1 MQLRPYFRRWA
12 DWRLTTD
19 RRQRIR
25 LAMWGLAALLMVC
38 CLAVMN
44 SVASA
49 GLASTSEVR
58 VWTACSVLGMIAV
71 YAAIRSG
78 WSRRFKDP
86 ALTLAQILYAVTCC
100 VAAFVIA
107 GPARG
112 VTLPILAIIL
122 MFGIFGLTTRQMLGV
137 LVYSLVAFGVASGVV
152 ASRDEPDYP
161 TVVAAAYVGMVV
173 VVLLSST
180 FLTTRVQST
189 REHLRRQRAELA
201 QALEQIRQLATHD
214 DLTGLLNRRAM
225 LDRMQLE
232 QRRRQRS
239 GSPLLIALLDID
251 HFKVV
256 NDTHGHAAGDLV
268 LQSFADTVRRNV
280 RDTDVL
286 TRWGGEEFVLLL
298 CDTPAADAVALME
311 RLRQAVQAMQVPVP
325 QGDGPITVTVSIGL
339 ARHTPADPL
348 AGTLERADQALY
360 AAKAGGRNRVVPA
373 PCLRLACAD
382 ACHRPALA
390 WHLQRW
396 ATMPPRSA
404 SPIPWP
410 FSPRSHDRKHLFD

>member
-12 DWRLTTD
+12 DWMLTTD
-19 RRQRIR
+19 KRQRIR
-25 LAMWGLAALLMVC
+25 LAMSGLAALLMVC
-38 CLAVMN
+38 CLVVMN
-44 SVASA
+44 SVAAA
-49 GLASTSEVR
+49 GLASTAEVR
-58 VWTACSVLGMIAV
+58 VWTACSVLGLIAV

-86 ALTLAQILYAVTCC
+86 ALTLAQILYAITCC
-100 VAAFVIA
+100 AAAFVIA

-152 ASRDEPDYP
+152 AARDEPDYP
-161 TVVAAAYVGMVV
+161 PVVAAAYVGMVV
-173 VVLLSST
+173 VVLRRRP

-189 REHLRRQRAELA
+189 REHLRRQKAELA

-232 QRRRQRS
+232 QRRSLRS
-239 GSPLLIALLDID
+239 GSPLLIAQLDID
-251 HFKVV
+251 HFKAV

-286 TRWGGEEFVLLL
+286 ARWGGEEFVLLL

-311 RLRQAVQAMQVPVP
+311 RLRQAVQAMQVPVA
-325 QGDGPITVTVSIGL
+325 QGGQPITVTVSIGL
-339 ARHTPADPL
+339 ARHAPADPL
-348 AGTLERADQALY
+348 AGTLERADRALY

-373 PCLRLACAD
+373 PCLR
-382 ACHRPALA
+382 
-390 WHLQRW
+390 
-396 ATMPPRSA
+396 
-404 SPIPWP
+404 
-410 FSPRSHDRKHLFD
+410 

>member
-1 MQLRPYFRRWA
+1 MQLRPYFRRWT
-12 DWRLTTD
+12 DWVLTTD
-19 RRQRIR
+19 KRQRIR
-25 LAMWGLAALLMVC
+25 LAMSGLAALIMVF
-38 CLAVMN
+38 CLVVMN
-44 SVASA
+44 SVAAA

-58 VWTACSVLGMIAV
+58 VWTACLVLGLIAV

-86 ALTLAQILYAVTCC
+86 ALTLAQILYAITCC
-100 VAAFVIA
+100 AAAFVIA

-152 ASRDEPDYP
+152 AARDEPDYP

-189 REHLRRQRAELA
+189 REHLRRQKAELA
-201 QALEQIRQLATHD
+201 RALEQIRQLATHD

-232 QRRRQRS
+232 QRRSLRS
-239 GSPLLIALLDID
+239 GSPLLIAQLDID

-286 TRWGGEEFVLLL
+286 ARWGGEEFVLLL

-311 RLRQAVQAMQVPVP
+311 RLRQAVQAMQVPVA
-325 QGDGPITVTVSIGL
+325 QGGQPITVTVSIGL
-339 ARHTPADPL
+339 ARHAPADPL
-348 AGTLERADQALY
+348 AGTLERADRALY

-373 PCLRLACAD
+373 PCLR
-382 ACHRPALA
+382 
-390 WHLQRW
+390 
-396 ATMPPRSA
+396 
-404 SPIPWP
+404 
-410 FSPRSHDRKHLFD
+410 

>member
-12 DWRLTTD
+12 DWMLTTD
-19 RRQRIR
+19 KRQRIR
-25 LAMWGLAALLMVC
+25 LAMSGLAALLMVC
-38 CLAVMN
+38 CLVVMN
-44 SVASA
+44 SVAAA
-49 GLASTSEVR
+49 GLASTAEVL
-58 VWTACSVLGMIAV
+58 VWTACSVLGLIAV

-86 ALTLAQILYAVTCC
+86 ALTLAQILYAITCC
-100 VAAFVIA
+100 AAAFVIA

-152 ASRDEPDYP
+152 AARDEPDYP

-189 REHLRRQRAELA
+189 REHLRRQKAELA

-232 QRRRQRS
+232 QRRSLRS
-239 GSPLLIALLDID
+239 GSPLLIAQLDID
-251 HFKVV
+251 HFKAV

-268 LQSFADTVRRNV
+268 LQRFADTVRRNV

-286 TRWGGEEFVLLL
+286 ARWGGEEFVLLL

-311 RLRQAVQAMQVPVP
+311 RLRQAVQAMQVPVA
-325 QGDGPITVTVSIGL
+325 QGGEPITVTVSIGL

-373 PCLRLACAD
+373 PCLR
-382 ACHRPALA
+382 
-390 WHLQRW
+390 
-396 ATMPPRSA
+396 
-404 SPIPWP
+404 
-410 FSPRSHDRKHLFD
+410 

>member
-1 MQLRPYFRRWA
+1 MHLSAYWRRWT
-12 DWRLTTD
+12 DWVLTTD
-19 RRQRIR
+19 KRQRIR
-25 LAMWGLAALLMVC
+25 LAMSGLAALLMVF
-38 CLAVMN
+38 CLVVMN
-44 SVASA
+44 SVAAA
-49 GLASTSEVR
+49 GLASTAEVR
-58 VWTACSVLGMIAV
+58 VWTACSVLGLIAV

-86 ALTLAQILYAVTCC
+86 ALTLAQILYAITCC
-100 VAAFVIA
+100 AAAFVIA

-152 ASRDEPDYP
+152 AARDEPDYP
-161 TVVAAAYVGMVV
+161 TVVAAAYAGMVV

-189 REHLRRQRAELA
+189 RAHLRRQKAELA

-232 QRRRQRS
+232 QRRSLRS
-239 GSPLLIALLDID
+239 GSPLLIAQLDID

-286 TRWGGEEFVLLL
+286 ARWGGEEFVLLL
-298 CDTPAADAVALME
+298 CDTPTADAVTLME
-311 RLRQAVQAMQVPVP
+311 RLRQAVQAMQVPVA
-325 QGDGPITVTVSIGL
+325 QGGQPITVTVSIGL

-373 PCLRLACAD
+373 PCLR
-382 ACHRPALA
+382 
-390 WHLQRW
+390 
-396 ATMPPRSA
+396 
-404 SPIPWP
+404 
-410 FSPRSHDRKHLFD
+410 

>member
-12 DWRLTTD
+12 DWMLTTD
-19 RRQRIR
+19 KRQRIR
-25 LAMWGLAALLMVC
+25 LAMSGLAALLMVF
-38 CLAVMN
+38 CLVVMN
-44 SVASA
+44 SVAAA

-58 VWTACSVLGMIAV
+58 VWTACSVLGLIAV

-86 ALTLAQILYAVTCC
+86 ALTLAQILYAITCC
-100 VAAFVIA
+100 AAAFVIA

-152 ASRDEPDYP
+152 AARDEPDYP

-189 REHLRRQRAELA
+189 REHLRRQKAELA

-232 QRRRQRS
+232 QRRSLRS
-239 GSPLLIALLDID
+239 GSPLLIAQLDID
-251 HFKVV
+251 HFKAV

-286 TRWGGEEFVLLL
+286 ARWGGEEFVLLL

-373 PCLRLACAD
+373 PCLR
-382 ACHRPALA
+382 
-390 WHLQRW
+390 
-396 ATMPPRSA
+396 
-404 SPIPWP
+404 
-410 FSPRSHDRKHLFD
+410 

>member
-1 MQLRPYFRRWA
+1 ML
-12 DWRLTTD
+12 
-19 RRQRIR
+19 
-25 LAMWGLAALLMVC
+25 GL
-38 CLAVMN
+38 
-44 SVASA
+44 
-49 GLASTSEVR
+49 
-58 VWTACSVLGMIAV
+58 IAV

-86 ALTLAQILYAVTCC
+86 DLTLAQILYAITCC
-100 VAAFVIA
+100 AAAFVIA

-137 LVYSLVAFGVASGVV
+137 LVYSLVAFGLASGVV
-152 ASRDEPDYP
+152 AGRDEPDYP
-161 TVVAAAYVGMVV
+161 PVVAAAYVGMVV

-189 REHLRRQRAELA
+189 REHLRRQKAELA
-201 QALEQIRQLATHD
+201 RALEQIRQLATHD

-232 QRRRQRS
+232 QHRSLRS
-239 GSPLLIALLDID
+239 GSPLLIAQLDID
-251 HFKVV
+251 HFKAV

-286 TRWGGEEFVLLL
+286 ARWGGEEFVLLL

-325 QGDGPITVTVSIGL
+325 QGGGPITVTVSIGL

-348 AGTLERADQALY
+348 AGTLERADRALY

-373 PCLRLACAD
+373 PCLR
-382 ACHRPALA
+382 
-390 WHLQRW
+390 
-396 ATMPPRSA
+396 
-404 SPIPWP
+404 
-410 FSPRSHDRKHLFD
+410 

>member
-12 DWRLTTD
+12 DWMLTTD
-19 RRQRIR
+19 KRQRIR
-25 LAMWGLAALLMVC
+25 LAMSGLAALLMVF
-38 CLAVMN
+38 CLVVMN
-44 SVASA
+44 SVAAA
-49 GLASTSEVR
+49 GLASTAEVR
-58 VWTACSVLGMIAV
+58 VWTACSVLGLIAV

-86 ALTLAQILYAVTCC
+86 ALTLAQILYAITCC
-100 VAAFVIA
+100 AAAFVIA

-152 ASRDEPDYP
+152 AARDEPDYP
-161 TVVAAAYVGMVV
+161 PVVAAAYVGMVV

-189 REHLRRQRAELA
+189 REHLRRQKAELA

-232 QRRRQRS
+232 QRRSLRS
-239 GSPLLIALLDID
+239 GSPLLIAQLDID
-251 HFKVV
+251 HFKAV

-286 TRWGGEEFVLLL
+286 ARWGGEEFVLLL
-298 CDTPAADAVALME
+298 CDTPAADAVTLME
-311 RLRQAVQAMQVPVP
+311 RLRQAVQAMQVPVA
-325 QGDGPITVTVSIGL
+325 QGGQPITVTVSIGL

-348 AGTLERADQALY
+348 AGTLERADRALY

-373 PCLRLACAD
+373 PCLR
-382 ACHRPALA
+382 
-390 WHLQRW
+390 
-396 ATMPPRSA
+396 
-404 SPIPWP
+404 
-410 FSPRSHDRKHLFD
+410 

>member
-1 MQLRPYFRRWA
+1 MHLSAYWRRWA
-12 DWRLTTD
+12 DWMLTTD
-19 RRQRIR
+19 KRQRIR
-25 LAMWGLAALLMVC
+25 LAMSGLAALLMVF
-38 CLAVMN
+38 CLVVMN
-44 SVASA
+44 SVAAA

-58 VWTACSVLGMIAV
+58 VWTACSVLGLIAV

-86 ALTLAQILYAVTCC
+86 ALTLAQILYAITCC
-100 VAAFVIA
+100 AAAFVIA

-152 ASRDEPDYP
+152 AARDEPDYP
-161 TVVAAAYVGMVV
+161 PVVAAAYVGMVV

-189 REHLRRQRAELA
+189 REHLRRQKAELA

-232 QRRRQRS
+232 QRHSLRS
-239 GSPLLIALLDID
+239 GSPLLIAQLDID
-251 HFKVV
+251 HFKAV

-268 LQSFADTVRRNV
+268 LQRFADTVRRNV

-286 TRWGGEEFVLLL
+286 ARWGGEEFVLLL

-311 RLRQAVQAMQVPVP
+311 RLRQAVQAMQVPVA
-325 QGDGPITVTVSIGL
+325 QGGQPITVTVSIGL
-339 ARHTPADPL
+339 ARHAPADPL
-348 AGTLERADQALY
+348 AGTLERADRALY

-373 PCLRLACAD
+373 PCLR
-382 ACHRPALA
+382 
-390 WHLQRW
+390 
-396 ATMPPRSA
+396 
-404 SPIPWP
+404 
-410 FSPRSHDRKHLFD
+410 

>member
-12 DWRLTTD
+12 DWMLTTD
-19 RRQRIR
+19 KRQRIR
-25 LAMWGLAALLMVC
+25 LAMSGLAALLMVC
-38 CLAVMN
+38 CLVVMN
-44 SVASA
+44 SVAAA
-49 GLASTSEVR
+49 GLASTAEVR
-58 VWTACSVLGMIAV
+58 VWTACSVLGLIAV

-86 ALTLAQILYAVTCC
+86 ALTLAQILYAITCC
-100 VAAFVIA
+100 AAAFVIA

-152 ASRDEPDYP
+152 AARDEPDYP
-161 TVVAAAYVGMVV
+161 PVVAAAYVGMVV

-189 REHLRRQRAELA
+189 REHLRRQKAELA

-232 QRRRQRS
+232 QRRSLRS
-239 GSPLLIALLDID
+239 GSPLLIAQLDID
-251 HFKVV
+251 HFKAV

-286 TRWGGEEFVLLL
+286 ARWGGEEFVLLL
-298 CDTPAADAVALME
+298 CDTPAADAVTLME

-325 QGDGPITVTVSIGL
+325 QSGGPITVTVSIGL

-348 AGTLERADQALY
+348 AGTLERADRALY

-373 PCLRLACAD
+373 PCLR
-382 ACHRPALA
+382 
-390 WHLQRW
+390 
-396 ATMPPRSA
+396 
-404 SPIPWP
+404 
-410 FSPRSHDRKHLFD
+410 

>member
-12 DWRLTTD
+12 DWMLTTD
-19 RRQRIR
+19 KRQRIR
-25 LAMWGLAALLMVC
+25 LAMSGLAALLMVF
-38 CLAVMN
+38 CLVVMN
-44 SVASA
+44 SVAAA

-58 VWTACSVLGMIAV
+58 VWTACSVLGLIAV

-86 ALTLAQILYAVTCC
+86 ALTLAQILYAITCC

-152 ASRDEPDYP
+152 AARDEPDYP
-161 TVVAAAYVGMVV
+161 PVVAAAYVGMVV

-189 REHLRRQRAELA
+189 REHLRRQKAELA

-232 QRRRQRS
+232 QRRSLRS
-239 GSPLLIALLDID
+239 GSPLLIAQLDID
-251 HFKVV
+251 HFKAV

-286 TRWGGEEFVLLL
+286 ARWGGEEFVLLL
-298 CDTPAADAVALME
+298 CDTPASDAVTLME
-311 RLRQAVQAMQVPVP
+311 RLRQAVQAMQVPVA
-325 QGDGPITVTVSIGL
+325 QGGQPITVTVSIGL

-348 AGTLERADQALY
+348 AGTLERADRALY

-373 PCLRLACAD
+373 PCLR
-382 ACHRPALA
+382 
-390 WHLQRW
+390 
-396 ATMPPRSA
+396 
-404 SPIPWP
+404 
-410 FSPRSHDRKHLFD
+410 

>member
-1 MQLRPYFRRWA
+1 MHLSAYWRRWT
-12 DWRLTTD
+12 DWVLTTD
-19 RRQRIR
+19 KRQRIR
-25 LAMWGLAALLMVC
+25 LAMSGLAALLMVF
-38 CLAVMN
+38 CLVVMN
-44 SVASA
+44 SVAAA
-49 GLASTSEVR
+49 GLASTAEVR
-58 VWTACSVLGMIAV
+58 VWTACSVLGLIAV

-86 ALTLAQILYAVTCC
+86 ALTLAQILYAITCC
-100 VAAFVIA
+100 AAAFVIA

-152 ASRDEPDYP
+152 AARDEPDYP

-189 REHLRRQRAELA
+189 REHLRRQKAELA

-232 QRRRQRS
+232 QRRSLRS
-239 GSPLLIALLDID
+239 GSPLLIAQLDID
-251 HFKVV
+251 HFKAV

-286 TRWGGEEFVLLL
+286 ARWGGEEFVLLL

-311 RLRQAVQAMQVPVP
+311 RLRQAVQAMQVPVA
-325 QGDGPITVTVSIGL
+325 QGGQPITVTVSIGL
-339 ARHTPADPL
+339 ARHAPADPL
-348 AGTLERADQALY
+348 AGTLERADRALY

-373 PCLRLACAD
+373 PCLR
-382 ACHRPALA
+382 
-390 WHLQRW
+390 
-396 ATMPPRSA
+396 
-404 SPIPWP
+404 
-410 FSPRSHDRKHLFD
+410 

>member
-12 DWRLTTD
+12 DWMLTTD
-19 RRQRIR
+19 KRQRIR
-25 LAMWGLAALLMVC
+25 LAMSGLAALLMVF
-38 CLAVMN
+38 CLVVMN
-44 SVASA
+44 SVAAA

-58 VWTACSVLGMIAV
+58 VWTACSVLGLIAV

-86 ALTLAQILYAVTCC
+86 ALTLAQILYAITCC
-100 VAAFVIA
+100 AAAFVIA

-152 ASRDEPDYP
+152 AARDEPDYP
-161 TVVAAAYVGMVV
+161 PVVAAAYVGMVV

-189 REHLRRQRAELA
+189 REHLRRQKAELA

-232 QRRRQRS
+232 QRRSLRS
-239 GSPLLIALLDID
+239 GSPLLIAQLDID
-251 HFKVV
+251 HFKAV

-286 TRWGGEEFVLLL
+286 ARWGGEEFVLLL
-298 CDTPAADAVALME
+298 CDTPAADAVTLME

-325 QGDGPITVTVSIGL
+325 QSGEPITVTVSIGL

-373 PCLRLACAD
+373 PCLR
-382 ACHRPALA
+382 
-390 WHLQRW
+390 
-396 ATMPPRSA
+396 
-404 SPIPWP
+404 
-410 FSPRSHDRKHLFD
+410 

>member
-1 MQLRPYFRRWA
+1 MHLSAYWRRWT
-12 DWRLTTD
+12 DWVLTTD
-19 RRQRIR
+19 KRQRIR
-25 LAMWGLAALLMVC
+25 LAMSGLAALLMVF
-38 CLAVMN
+38 CLVVMN
-44 SVASA
+44 SVAAA
-49 GLASTSEVR
+49 GLASTAEVR
-58 VWTACSVLGMIAV
+58 VWTACSVLGLIAV

-86 ALTLAQILYAVTCC
+86 ALTLAQILYAITCC

-152 ASRDEPDYP
+152 AARDEPGYP

-189 REHLRRQRAELA
+189 REHLRRQKAELA

-232 QRRRQRS
+232 QRRSLRS
-239 GSPLLIALLDID
+239 GSPLLIAQLDID
-251 HFKVV
+251 HFKAV

-286 TRWGGEEFVLLL
+286 ARWGGEEFVLLL
-298 CDTPAADAVALME
+298 CDTPASDAVTLME

-325 QGDGPITVTVSIGL
+325 QGGQPITVTVSIGL

-373 PCLRLACAD
+373 PCLR
-382 ACHRPALA
+382 
-390 WHLQRW
+390 
-396 ATMPPRSA
+396 
-404 SPIPWP
+404 
-410 FSPRSHDRKHLFD
+410 

>member
-12 DWRLTTD
+12 DWMLTTD
-19 RRQRIR
+19 KRQRIR
-25 LAMWGLAALLMVC
+25 LAMSGLAALIMVF
-38 CLAVMN
+38 CLVVMN
-44 SVASA
+44 SVAAA

-58 VWTACSVLGMIAV
+58 VWTACSVLGLIAV

-86 ALTLAQILYAVTCC
+86 ALTLAQILYAITCC
-100 VAAFVIA
+100 AAAFVIA

-152 ASRDEPDYP
+152 AARDEPDYP
-161 TVVAAAYVGMVV
+161 PVVAAAYVGMVV

-189 REHLRRQRAELA
+189 REHLRRQKAELA

-232 QRRRQRS
+232 QRRSLRS
-239 GSPLLIALLDID
+239 GSPLLIAQLDID
-251 HFKVV
+251 HFKAV

-286 TRWGGEEFVLLL
+286 ARWGGEEFVLLL

-311 RLRQAVQAMQVPVP
+311 RLRQAVQAMQVPVA
-325 QGDGPITVTVSIGL
+325 QGGQPITVTVSIGL

-373 PCLRLACAD
+373 PCLR
-382 ACHRPALA
+382 
-390 WHLQRW
+390 
-396 ATMPPRSA
+396 
-404 SPIPWP
+404 
-410 FSPRSHDRKHLFD
+410 

>member
-12 DWRLTTD
+12 DWMLTTD
-19 RRQRIR
+19 KRQRIR
-25 LAMWGLAALLMVC
+25 LAMSGLAALLMVF
-38 CLAVMN
+38 CLVVMN
-44 SVASA
+44 SVAAA
-49 GLASTSEVR
+49 GLASTAEVR
-58 VWTACSVLGMIAV
+58 VWTACSVLGLIAV

-86 ALTLAQILYAVTCC
+86 ALTLAQILYAITCC

-152 ASRDEPDYP
+152 AARDEPDYP

-189 REHLRRQRAELA
+189 REHLRRQKAELA

-232 QRRRQRS
+232 QRRSLRS
-239 GSPLLIALLDID
+239 GSPLLIAQLDID
-251 HFKVV
+251 HFKAV

-286 TRWGGEEFVLLL
+286 ARWGGEEFVLLL
-298 CDTPAADAVALME
+298 CDTPASDAVTLME
-311 RLRQAVQAMQVPVP
+311 RLRQAVQAMQVPVA
-325 QGDGPITVTVSIGL
+325 QGGQPITVTVSIGL

-348 AGTLERADQALY
+348 AGTLERADRALY

-373 PCLRLACAD
+373 PCLR
-382 ACHRPALA
+382 
-390 WHLQRW
+390 
-396 ATMPPRSA
+396 
-404 SPIPWP
+404 
-410 FSPRSHDRKHLFD
+410 

>member
-12 DWRLTTD
+12 DWMLTTD
-19 RRQRIR
+19 KRQRIR
-25 LAMWGLAALLMVC
+25 LAMSGLAALLMVF
-38 CLAVMN
+38 CLVVMN
-44 SVASA
+44 SVAAA

-58 VWTACSVLGMIAV
+58 VWTACSVLGLIAV

-86 ALTLAQILYAVTCC
+86 ALTLAQILYAITCC
-100 VAAFVIA
+100 AAAFVIA

-152 ASRDEPDYP
+152 AARDEPDYP
-161 TVVAAAYVGMVV
+161 PVVAAAYVGMVV

-189 REHLRRQRAELA
+189 REHLRRQKAELA

-232 QRRRQRS
+232 QHRSLRS
-239 GSPLLIALLDID
+239 GSPLLIAQLDID
-251 HFKVV
+251 HFKAV

-286 TRWGGEEFVLLL
+286 ARWGGEEFVLLL

-311 RLRQAVQAMQVPVP
+311 RLRQAVQAMQVPVA
-325 QGDGPITVTVSIGL
+325 QGGQPITVTVSIGL

-373 PCLRLACAD
+373 PCLR
-382 ACHRPALA
+382 
-390 WHLQRW
+390 
-396 ATMPPRSA
+396 
-404 SPIPWP
+404 
-410 FSPRSHDRKHLFD
+410 

>member
-12 DWRLTTD
+12 DWMLTTD
-19 RRQRIR
+19 KRQRIR
-25 LAMWGLAALLMVC
+25 LAMSGLAALLMVC
-38 CLAVMN
+38 CLVVMN
-44 SVASA
+44 SVAAA
-49 GLASTSEVR
+49 GLASTAEVR
-58 VWTACSVLGMIAV
+58 VWTACSVLGLIAV

-86 ALTLAQILYAVTCC
+86 ALTLAQILYAITCC
-100 VAAFVIA
+100 AAAFVIA

-152 ASRDEPDYP
+152 AARDEPDYP

-189 REHLRRQRAELA
+189 RQHLRRQKAELA

-232 QRRRQRS
+232 QRRSLRS
-239 GSPLLIALLDID
+239 GSPLLIAQLDID
-251 HFKVV
+251 HFKAV

-286 TRWGGEEFVLLL
+286 ARWGGEEFVLLL

-311 RLRQAVQAMQVPVP
+311 RLRQAVQAMQVPVA

-339 ARHTPADPL
+339 ARHTPAHPL
-348 AGTLERADQALY
+348 AGTLERADRALY

-373 PCLRLACAD
+373 PCLR
-382 ACHRPALA
+382 
-390 WHLQRW
+390 
-396 ATMPPRSA
+396 
-404 SPIPWP
+404 
-410 FSPRSHDRKHLFD
+410 

>member
-12 DWRLTTD
+12 DWMLTTD
-19 RRQRIR
+19 KRQRIR
-25 LAMWGLAALLMVC
+25 LAMSGIAALLMVC
-38 CLAVMN
+38 CLVVMN
-44 SVASA
+44 SVAAA

-58 VWTACSVLGMIAV
+58 VWTACLVLGLIAV

-86 ALTLAQILYAVTCC
+86 DLTLAQILYAITCC
-100 VAAFVIA
+100 AAAFVIA

-122 MFGIFGLTTRQMLGV
+122 MFGIFGLTTRQMLGILLYG
-137 LVYSLVAFGVASGVV
+137 LVVFGVASGVV
-152 ASRDEPDYP
+152 ALRDEPGYP
-161 TVVAAAYVGMVV
+161 PVVAAAYVGMVV

-189 REHLRRQRAELA
+189 REHLRRQKSELA
-201 QALEQIRQLATHD
+201 RALEQIRELATHD

-232 QRRRQRS
+232 QRRSLRS
-239 GSPLLIALLDID
+239 GSPLLIAQLDID
-251 HFKVV
+251 HFKAV

-268 LQSFADTVRRNV
+268 LQRFADTVRRNV

-286 TRWGGEEFVLLL
+286 ARWGGEEFVLLL

-325 QGDGPITVTVSIGL
+325 QGGGPITVTVSIGL

-348 AGTLERADQALY
+348 AGTLERADRALY
-360 AAKAGGRNRVVPA
+360 AAKAGGRKRVVPA
-373 PCLRLACAD
+373 PCLR
-382 ACHRPALA
+382 
-390 WHLQRW
+390 
-396 ATMPPRSA
+396 
-404 SPIPWP
+404 
-410 FSPRSHDRKHLFD
+410 

>member
-12 DWRLTTD
+12 DWMLTTD
-19 RRQRIR
+19 KRQRIR
-25 LAMWGLAALLMVC
+25 LAMSGLAALLMVF
-38 CLAVMN
+38 CLVVMN
-44 SVASA
+44 SVAAA
-49 GLASTSEVR
+49 GLASTAEVR
-58 VWTACSVLGMIAV
+58 VWTACSVLGLIAV

-86 ALTLAQILYAVTCC
+86 ALTLAQILYAITCC
-100 VAAFVIA
+100 AAAFVIA

-137 LVYSLVAFGVASGVV
+137 LVYSLVAFGLASGVV
-152 ASRDEPDYP
+152 AGRDEPDYP
-161 TVVAAAYVGMVV
+161 PVVAAAYVGMVV

-189 REHLRRQRAELA
+189 REHLRRQKAELA

-232 QRRRQRS
+232 QRRSLRS
-239 GSPLLIALLDID
+239 GSPLLIAQLDID
-251 HFKVV
+251 HFKAV

-286 TRWGGEEFVLLL
+286 ARWGGEEFVLLL
-298 CDTPAADAVALME
+298 CDTPAADAVTLME
-311 RLRQAVQAMQVPVP
+311 RLRQAVQAMQVPVA
-325 QGDGPITVTVSIGL
+325 QGGQPITVTVSIGL

-348 AGTLERADQALY
+348 AGTLERADRALY

-373 PCLRLACAD
+373 PCLR
-382 ACHRPALA
+382 
-390 WHLQRW
+390 
-396 ATMPPRSA
+396 
-404 SPIPWP
+404 
-410 FSPRSHDRKHLFD
+410 

>member
-1 MQLRPYFRRWA
+1 MHLSAYWRRWT
-12 DWRLTTD
+12 DWMLTTD
-19 RRQRIR
+19 KRQRIR
-25 LAMWGLAALLMVC
+25 LAMSGLAALLMVF
-38 CLAVMN
+38 CLVVMN
-44 SVASA
+44 SVAAA

-58 VWTACSVLGMIAV
+58 VWTACSVLGLIAV

-86 ALTLAQILYAVTCC
+86 ALTLAQILYAITCC
-100 VAAFVIA
+100 AAAFVIA

-152 ASRDEPDYP
+152 AARDEPDYP

-189 REHLRRQRAELA
+189 REHLRRQKAELA

-232 QRRRQRS
+232 QRRSLRS
-239 GSPLLIALLDID
+239 GSPLLIAQLDID
-251 HFKVV
+251 HFKAV

-286 TRWGGEEFVLLL
+286 ARWGGEEFVLLL

-311 RLRQAVQAMQVPVP
+311 RLRQAVQAMQVPVA
-325 QGDGPITVTVSIGL
+325 QGGQPITVTVSIGL

-348 AGTLERADQALY
+348 AGTLERADRALY

-373 PCLRLACAD
+373 PCLR
-382 ACHRPALA
+382 
-390 WHLQRW
+390 
-396 ATMPPRSA
+396 
-404 SPIPWP
+404 
-410 FSPRSHDRKHLFD
+410 

>member
-1 MQLRPYFRRWA
+1 MHLSAYWRRWT
-12 DWRLTTD
+12 DWVLTTD
-19 RRQRIR
+19 KRQRIR
-25 LAMWGLAALLMVC
+25 LAMSGLAALLMVC
-38 CLAVMN
+38 CLVVMN
-44 SVASA
+44 SVAAA

-58 VWTACSVLGMIAV
+58 VWTACSVLGLIAV

-86 ALTLAQILYAVTCC
+86 ALTLAQILYAITCC

-152 ASRDEPDYP
+152 AARDEPDYP

-189 REHLRRQRAELA
+189 REHLRRQKAELA

-232 QRRRQRS
+232 QRRSLRS
-239 GSPLLIALLDID
+239 GSPLLIAQLDID
-251 HFKVV
+251 HFKAV

-286 TRWGGEEFVLLL
+286 ARWGGEEFVLLL
-298 CDTPAADAVALME
+298 CDTPAADAVTLME
-311 RLRQAVQAMQVPVP
+311 RLRQAVQAMQVPVA
-325 QGDGPITVTVSIGL
+325 QGGQPITVTVSIGL
-339 ARHTPADPL
+339 ARHAPADPL
-348 AGTLERADQALY
+348 AGTLERADRALY

-373 PCLRLACAD
+373 PCLR
-382 ACHRPALA
+382 
-390 WHLQRW
+390 
-396 ATMPPRSA
+396 
-404 SPIPWP
+404 
-410 FSPRSHDRKHLFD
+410 

>member
-12 DWRLTTD
+12 DWMLTTD
-19 RRQRIR
+19 KRQRIR
-25 LAMWGLAALLMVC
+25 LAMSGLAALLMVF
-38 CLAVMN
+38 CLVVMN
-44 SVASA
+44 SVAAA
-49 GLASTSEVR
+49 GLASTAEVR
-58 VWTACSVLGMIAV
+58 VWTACSVLGLIAV

-86 ALTLAQILYAVTCC
+86 ALTLAQILYAITCC
-100 VAAFVIA
+100 AAAFVIA

-152 ASRDEPDYP
+152 AARDEPDYP

-189 REHLRRQRAELA
+189 REHLRRQKAELA

-232 QRRRQRS
+232 QHRSLRS
-239 GSPLLIALLDID
+239 GSPLLIAQLDID
-251 HFKVV
+251 HFKAV

-286 TRWGGEEFVLLL
+286 ARWGGEEFVLLL

-373 PCLRLACAD
+373 PCLR
-382 ACHRPALA
+382 
-390 WHLQRW
+390 
-396 ATMPPRSA
+396 
-404 SPIPWP
+404 
-410 FSPRSHDRKHLFD
+410 

>member
-12 DWRLTTD
+12 DWMLTTD
-19 RRQRIR
+19 KRQRIR
-25 LAMWGLAALLMVC
+25 LAMSGLAALLMVF
-38 CLAVMN
+38 CLVVMN
-44 SVASA
+44 SVAAA

-58 VWTACSVLGMIAV
+58 VWTACSVLGLIAV
-71 YAAIRSG
+71 YTAIRSG

-86 ALTLAQILYAVTCC
+86 ALTLAQILYAITCC
-100 VAAFVIA
+100 AAAFVIA

-152 ASRDEPDYP
+152 AARDEPDYP

-189 REHLRRQRAELA
+189 REHLRRQKAELA

-232 QRRRQRS
+232 QHRSLRS
-239 GSPLLIALLDID
+239 GSPLLIAQLDID
-251 HFKVV
+251 HFKAV

-286 TRWGGEEFVLLL
+286 ARWGGEEFVLLL
-298 CDTPAADAVALME
+298 CATPAADAVALME
-311 RLRQAVQAMQVPVP
+311 RLRQAVQAMQVSVP
-325 QGDGPITVTVSIGL
+325 QGGGPITVTVSIGL

-373 PCLRLACAD
+373 PCLR
-382 ACHRPALA
+382 
-390 WHLQRW
+390 
-396 ATMPPRSA
+396 
-404 SPIPWP
+404 
-410 FSPRSHDRKHLFD
+410 

>member
-1 MQLRPYFRRWA
+1 MHLSAYWRRWT
-12 DWRLTTD
+12 DWVLTTD
-19 RRQRIR
+19 KRQRIR
-25 LAMWGLAALLMVC
+25 LAMSGLAALLMVF
-38 CLAVMN
+38 CLVVMN
-44 SVASA
+44 SVAAA
-49 GLASTSEVR
+49 GLASTAEVR
-58 VWTACSVLGMIAV
+58 VWTACSVLGLIAV

-86 ALTLAQILYAVTCC
+86 ALTLAQILYAITCC
-100 VAAFVIA
+100 AAAFVIA

-152 ASRDEPDYP
+152 AARDEPDYP

-189 REHLRRQRAELA
+189 REHLRRQKAELA

-232 QRRRQRS
+232 QRRSLRS
-239 GSPLLIALLDID
+239 GSPLLIAQLDID
-251 HFKVV
+251 HFKAV

-268 LQSFADTVRRNV
+268 LQRFADTVRRNV

-286 TRWGGEEFVLLL
+286 ARWGGEEFVLLL
-298 CDTPAADAVALME
+298 CDTPAADAVTLME
-311 RLRQAVQAMQVPVP
+311 RLRQAVQAMQVPVA
-325 QGDGPITVTVSIGL
+325 QGGQPITVTVSIGL

-348 AGTLERADQALY
+348 AGTLERADRALY

>member
-1 MQLRPYFRRWA
+1 MHLSAYWRRWT
-12 DWRLTTD
+12 DWVLTTD
-19 RRQRIR
+19 KRQRIR
-25 LAMWGLAALLMVC
+25 LAMSGLAALLMVF
-38 CLAVMN
+38 CLVVMN
-44 SVASA
+44 SVAAA
-49 GLASTSEVR
+49 GLASTAEVR
-58 VWTACSVLGMIAV
+58 VWTACSVLGLIAV

-86 ALTLAQILYAVTCC
+86 ALTLAQILYAITCC
-100 VAAFVIA
+100 AAAFVIA

-112 VTLPILAIIL
+112 VTLPILATIL

-152 ASRDEPDYP
+152 AARDEPDYP

-189 REHLRRQRAELA
+189 REHLRRQKAELA

-232 QRRRQRS
+232 QRRSLRS
-239 GSPLLIALLDID
+239 GSPLLIAQLDID
-251 HFKVV
+251 HFKAV

-286 TRWGGEEFVLLL
+286 ARWGGEEFVLLL

-325 QGDGPITVTVSIGL
+325 QGGGPITVTVSIGL

-348 AGTLERADQALY
+348 AGTLERADRALY

-373 PCLRLACAD
+373 PCLR
-382 ACHRPALA
+382 
-390 WHLQRW
+390 
-396 ATMPPRSA
+396 
-404 SPIPWP
+404 
-410 FSPRSHDRKHLFD
+410 

>member
-12 DWRLTTD
+12 DWMLTTD
-19 RRQRIR
+19 KRQRIR
-25 LAMWGLAALLMVC
+25 LAMSGLAALLMVC
-38 CLAVMN
+38 CLVVMN
-44 SVASA
+44 SVAAA
-49 GLASTSEVR
+49 GLASNAVHVR
-58 VWTACSVLGMIAV
+58 VWTVCSVLGLIVV

-86 ALTLAQILYAVTCC
+86 ALTLAQILYAITCC
-100 VAAFVIA
+100 AAAFVIA

-137 LVYSLVAFGVASGVV
+137 LVYSLVAFGLASGVV
-152 ASRDEPDYP
+152 AGRDEPDYP

-189 REHLRRQRAELA
+189 REHLRRQKAELA

-232 QRRRQRS
+232 QRRSLRS
-239 GSPLLIALLDID
+239 GSPLLIAQLDID

-286 TRWGGEEFVLLL
+286 ARWGGEEFVLLL

-325 QGDGPITVTVSIGL
+325 QSGGPITVTVSIGL

-348 AGTLERADQALY
+348 AGTLERADRALY

-373 PCLRLACAD
+373 PCLR
-382 ACHRPALA
+382 
-390 WHLQRW
+390 
-396 ATMPPRSA
+396 
-404 SPIPWP
+404 
-410 FSPRSHDRKHLFD
+410 

>member
-12 DWRLTTD
+12 DWMLTTD
-19 RRQRIR
+19 KRQRIR
-25 LAMWGLAALLMVC
+25 LAMSGLAALLMVF
-38 CLAVMN
+38 CLVVMN
-44 SVASA
+44 SVAAA
-49 GLASTSEVR
+49 GLASTAEVR
-58 VWTACSVLGMIAV
+58 VWTACSVLGLIAV

-86 ALTLAQILYAVTCC
+86 ALTLAQILYAITCC
-100 VAAFVIA
+100 AAAFVIA

-152 ASRDEPDYP
+152 AARDEPDYP

-189 REHLRRQRAELA
+189 REHLRRQKAELA

-232 QRRRQRS
+232 QRRSLRS
-239 GSPLLIALLDID
+239 GSPLLIAQLDID

-286 TRWGGEEFVLLL
+286 ARWGGEEFVLLL

-311 RLRQAVQAMQVPVP
+311 RLRQAVQAMQVPVA
-325 QGDGPITVTVSIGL
+325 QGGQPITVTVSIGL
-339 ARHTPADPL
+339 ARHAPADPL
-348 AGTLERADQALY
+348 AGTLERADRALY

-373 PCLRLACAD
+373 PCLR
-382 ACHRPALA
+382 
-390 WHLQRW
+390 
-396 ATMPPRSA
+396 
-404 SPIPWP
+404 
-410 FSPRSHDRKHLFD
+410 

>member
-12 DWRLTTD
+12 DWMLTTD
-19 RRQRIR
+19 KRQRIR
-25 LAMWGLAALLMVC
+25 LAMSGLAALLMVF
-38 CLAVMN
+38 CLVVMN
-44 SVASA
+44 SVAAA

-58 VWTACSVLGMIAV
+58 VWTACSVLGLIAV

-86 ALTLAQILYAVTCC
+86 ALTLAQILYAITCC

-152 ASRDEPDYP
+152 AARDEPDYP

-189 REHLRRQRAELA
+189 REHLRRQKAELA

-232 QRRRQRS
+232 QHRSLRS
-239 GSPLLIALLDID
+239 GSPLLIAQLDID
-251 HFKVV
+251 HFKAV

-286 TRWGGEEFVLLL
+286 ARWGGEEFVLLL
-298 CDTPAADAVALME
+298 CDTPAADAVTLME
-311 RLRQAVQAMQVPVP
+311 RLRQAVQAMQVPVA
-325 QGDGPITVTVSIGL
+325 QGGQPITVTVSIGL

-348 AGTLERADQALY
+348 AGTLERADRALY

-373 PCLRLACAD
+373 PCLR
-382 ACHRPALA
+382 
-390 WHLQRW
+390 
-396 ATMPPRSA
+396 
-404 SPIPWP
+404 
-410 FSPRSHDRKHLFD
+410 

>member
-1 MQLRPYFRRWA
+1 MQLRSYFRRWA
-12 DWRLTTD
+12 DWMLTTD
-19 RRQRIR
+19 KRQRIR
-25 LAMWGLAALLMVC
+25 LAMSGLAALLMVC
-38 CLAVMN
+38 CLVVMN
-44 SVASA
+44 SVAAA

-58 VWTACSVLGMIAV
+58 VRTACSVLGLIAV

-152 ASRDEPDYP
+152 AARDEPDYP

-189 REHLRRQRAELA
+189 REHLRRQKAELA

-232 QRRRQRS
+232 QRRSLRS
-239 GSPLLIALLDID
+239 GSPLLIAQLDID

-286 TRWGGEEFVLLL
+286 ARWGGEEFVLLL
-298 CDTPAADAVALME
+298 CDTPAADAVDLME

-373 PCLRLACAD
+373 PCLR
-382 ACHRPALA
+382 
-390 WHLQRW
+390 
-396 ATMPPRSA
+396 
-404 SPIPWP
+404 
-410 FSPRSHDRKHLFD
+410 

>member
-12 DWRLTTD
+12 DWMLTTD
-19 RRQRIR
+19 KRQRIR
-25 LAMWGLAALLMVC
+25 LAMSGLAALLMVC
-38 CLAVMN
+38 CLVVMN
-44 SVASA
+44 SVAAA
-49 GLASTSEVR
+49 GLASTAEVR
-58 VWTACSVLGMIAV
+58 VWTACSVLGLIAV

-86 ALTLAQILYAVTCC
+86 ALTLAQILYAITCC
-100 VAAFVIA
+100 AAAFVIA

-152 ASRDEPDYP
+152 AARDEPDYP
-161 TVVAAAYVGMVV
+161 PVVAAAYVGMVV

-189 REHLRRQRAELA
+189 REHLRRQKAELA

-232 QRRRQRS
+232 QRRSLRS
-239 GSPLLIALLDID
+239 GSPLLIAQLDID
-251 HFKVV
+251 HFKAV

-286 TRWGGEEFVLLL
+286 ARWGGEEFVLLL
-298 CDTPAADAVALME
+298 CDTPAADAVTLME

-325 QGDGPITVTVSIGL
+325 QSGGPITVTVSIGL

-373 PCLRLACAD
+373 PCLR
-382 ACHRPALA
+382 
-390 WHLQRW
+390 
-396 ATMPPRSA
+396 
-404 SPIPWP
+404 
-410 FSPRSHDRKHLFD
+410 

>member
-12 DWRLTTD
+12 DWMLTTD
-19 RRQRIR
+19 KRQRIR
-25 LAMWGLAALLMVC
+25 LAMSGLAALLMVC
-38 CLAVMN
+38 CLVVMN
-44 SVASA
+44 FVAAA

-58 VWTACSVLGMIAV
+58 VWTACSVLGLIAV

-86 ALTLAQILYAVTCC
+86 ALTLAQILYAITCC
-100 VAAFVIA
+100 AAAFVIA

-152 ASRDEPDYP
+152 AASDEPDYP
-161 TVVAAAYVGMVV
+161 PVVAAAYVGMVV

-189 REHLRRQRAELA
+189 REHLRRQKAELA

-232 QRRRQRS
+232 QRRSLRS
-239 GSPLLIALLDID
+239 GSPLLIAQLDID

-286 TRWGGEEFVLLL
+286 ARWGGEEFVLLL

-311 RLRQAVQAMQVPVP
+311 RLRQAVQAMQVPVAHSG
-325 QGDGPITVTVSIGL
+325 QPITVTVSIGL

-348 AGTLERADQALY
+348 AGTLERADRALY

-373 PCLRLACAD
+373 PCLR
-382 ACHRPALA
+382 
-390 WHLQRW
+390 
-396 ATMPPRSA
+396 
-404 SPIPWP
+404 
-410 FSPRSHDRKHLFD
+410 

>member
-1 MQLRPYFRRWA
+1 MHLSAYWRRWT
-12 DWRLTTD
+12 DWVLTTD
-19 RRQRIR
+19 KRQRIR
-25 LAMWGLAALLMVC
+25 LAMSGLAALLMVF
-38 CLAVMN
+38 CLVVMN
-44 SVASA
+44 SVAAA

-58 VWTACSVLGMIAV
+58 VWTACSVLGLIAV

-86 ALTLAQILYAVTCC
+86 ALTLAQILYAITCC
-100 VAAFVIA
+100 AAAFVIA

-137 LVYSLVAFGVASGVV
+137 LVYSLVAFGLASGVV
-152 ASRDEPDYP
+152 AGRDEPDYP
-161 TVVAAAYVGMVV
+161 PVVAAAYVGMVV

-189 REHLRRQRAELA
+189 REHLRRQKAELA

-232 QRRRQRS
+232 QRRSLRS
-239 GSPLLIALLDID
+239 GSPLLIAQLDID
-251 HFKVV
+251 HFKAV

-286 TRWGGEEFVLLL
+286 ARWGGEEFVLLL
-298 CDTPAADAVALME
+298 CDPPAADAVALME
-311 RLRQAVQAMQVPVP
+311 RLRQAVQAMQVPVA
-325 QGDGPITVTVSIGL
+325 QGGQPITVTVSIGL
-339 ARHTPADPL
+339 ARHAPADPL
-348 AGTLERADQALY
+348 AGTLERADRALY

-373 PCLRLACAD
+373 PCLR
-382 ACHRPALA
+382 
-390 WHLQRW
+390 
-396 ATMPPRSA
+396 
-404 SPIPWP
+404 
-410 FSPRSHDRKHLFD
+410 